1 MNLEGGGS
9 LTGHDP
15 CLCLPRRRFRPGR
28 RTFSRQRAPRARARR
43 GVVSTRARREREARR
58 NFETRKRTNRSIQRG
73 GEVIAVA
80 VTVTVDVS
88 FIRAGDFAG
97 LFPAPRESRGERV
110 NLDAR
115 APRDARRARENR
127 GKIEGKSSLVD
138 RSSRSLA
145 RGRARVNGS
154 TVRVGTRRWTKKCT
168 RGWIWCF
175 FGFFQEGRRGDID
188 CRRLRAR

>member
-1 MNLEGGGS
+1 MFVPPETKIPTRSTNVFASASAAREGEAWSRLDARATRTRGAEAFRHEKTYES
-9 LTGHDP
+9 IDSA
-15 CLCLPRRRFRPGR
+15 RRRGR
-28 RTFSRQRAPRARARR
+28 HRHRHRR
-43 GVVSTRARREREARR
+43 R
-58 NFETRKRTNRSIQRG
+58 
-73 GEVIAVA
+73 
-80 VTVTVDVS
+80 S
-88 FIRAGDFAG
+88 FIRTGDFAG

-115 APRDARRARENR
+115 APRDARRARDAR

-154 TVRVGTRRWTKKCT
+154 TVRVGARRWTKKCT

-188 CRRLRAR
+188 CRRLSAR

>member
-1 MNLEGGGS
+1 MPNDKTPIFRSGRRVNLEGGGS

-58 NFETRKRTNRSIQRG
+58 HFETRKRTNRSIQRG
-73 GEVIAVA
+73 GEVVV
-80 VTVTVDVS
+80 VTVTVDVRS
-88 FIRAGDFAG
+88 FAPVISRGF
-97 LFPAPRESRGERV
+97 FPAPRESRGERV

-115 APRDARRARENR
+115 ATRDARRASDTR
-127 GKIEGKSSLVD
+127 GTLEGKSSLVD

-154 TVRVGTRRWTKKCT
+154 TARVGTRRWTKKCT
-168 RGWIWCF
+168 RGCGFGAFWIF
-175 FGFFQEGRRGDID
+175 
-188 CRRLRAR
+188 

>member
-1 MNLEGGGS
+1 MNPERGGGVVDRS
-9 LTGHDP
+9 RPVFVPPETKIPTRSTNVFASASAAREGEAWSRLDARATRTRGAEAFRHEKTYESIDSA
-15 CLCLPRRRFRPGR
+15 RRRGR
-28 RTFSRQRAPRARARR
+28 RRHRHRR
-43 GVVSTRARREREARR
+43 R
-58 NFETRKRTNRSIQRG
+58 
-73 GEVIAVA
+73 
-80 VTVTVDVS
+80 S
-88 FIRAGDFAG
+88 FIRTGDFAG

-115 APRDARRARENR
+115 ATRDARRARDAR

-175 FGFFQEGRRGDID
+175 LDFFKRDVGDID

>member
-1 MNLEGGGS
+1 MDS
-9 LTGHDP
+9 
-15 CLCLPRRRFRPGR
+15 
-28 RTFSRQRAPRARARR
+28 SRRARDANARR
-43 GVVSTRARREREARR
+43 GGVSI
-58 NFETRKRTNRSIQRG
+58 TRKRTNRSIQRG
-73 GEVIAVA
+73 GEVVAVA
-80 VTVTVDVS
+80 VTVTVDVHS

-154 TVRVGTRRWTKKCT
+154 TVRVGARRWTKKCT